1 MLERLE
7 ITIGPA
13 TIGDVT
19 FGTGAENEGLL
30 KWNFHIDGECYR
42 GDQLIDLASFE
53 TKCADYFNAIRVSII
68 RTMKQIN
75 TKPEQKG

>member
-42 GDQLIDLASFE
+42 RP
-53 TKCADYFNAIRVSII
+53 THRPCII
-68 RTMKQIN
+68 
-75 TKPEQKG
+75 